1 MFIAYRRDLV
11 VMRGLEPASKHKG
24 IPLRAHH
31 LLCLLGFQGVGYTAD
46 FIRNFEKVKRL
57 VEQNPDM
64 EIEVVD
70 TCDVVCIACP
80 NSQGSECFKS
90 GIKQNTMV
98 RDIDRRVMELL
109 DIKPGQRF
117 KARDLY
123 ARIKEKIHPGDFND
137 ICRGCEWLNL
147 GFCPRGLAR
156 LEKSED

>member
-1 MFIAYRRDLV
+1 
-11 VMRGLEPASKHKG
+11 MRGLEPSSKFKG

-57 VEQNPDM
+57 IEQNPDV

-70 TCDVVCIACP
+70 TCDVICLACP
-80 NSQGSECFKS
+80 NAQGSECFKS
-90 GIKQNTMV
+90 GIKQNTMI
-98 RDIDRRVMELL
+98 REIDRRVMELL

-123 ARIKEKIHPGDFND
+123 ARIKEKIHPGDIND
-137 ICRGCEWLNL
+137 ICKGCEWLNL
-147 GFCPRGLAR
+147 GFCPRGLAK
-156 LEKSED
+156 LEGRED